1 VNIPS
6 ATLPGII
13 ALIVAVGVGG
23 YVLMNNNIDYT
34 TEGDVLNII
43 QDNAPILPEYT
54 PTLCHKD
61 ESCVKWLNANYAFKG
76 VAAKNDKDLDL
87 LTKEIS
93 SIRTEMATLSAQLA
107 KQKNTPVNTQPT
119 SCLTSTMN
127 LSTSSSDPS
136 DIKSN
141 FLRGDIIYITGE
153 TADASSNK
161 IKIINKS
168 TNQVIEESTFN
179 ASSSGVFTRA
189 HITDNDSDKGRYTIQ
204 IERGSVK
211 SCIGFSLS

>member
-1 VNIPS
+1 MEIPS
-6 ATLPGII
+6 MIIPGIA
-13 ALIVAVGVGG
+13 ALILVLGLGG
-23 YVLMNNNIDYT
+23 YMIYDNNDSI
-34 TEGDVLNII
+34 TESDVLDIVL
-43 QDNAPILPEYT
+43 DNQPVIPEYKD
-54 PTLCHKD
+54 TLCHKD
-61 ESCVKWLNANYAFKG
+61 SSCVKWLNENYAFKG
-76 VAAKNDKDLDL
+76 IAAKNDKDLDL
-87 LTKEIS
+87 IAKEIS

-107 KQKNTPVNTQPT
+107 KQKNTPVNTQST